1 MFGFT
6 RNETTVLLFLI
17 FSFIVGI
24 GVWAYRYYL
33 APLPESQEAFK
44 HRESVIQRKDIQ
56 KTGIRGKEEDEGL
69 SIFINDASQSEL
81 ERLPGIG
88 PVIAERILEYRSKH
102 GKFHTLEALM
112 EVNGIGQKTYEKL
125 KPYLKLQ

>member
-33 APLPESQEAFK
+33 APLPESLEAFK
-44 HRESVIQRKDIQ
+44 NHEPVIQRKEIQ
-56 KTGIRGKEEDEGL
+56 KTGIRDKGL

-88 PVIAERILEYRSKH
+88 PVIAERIVEYRSKH
-102 GKFHTLEALM
+102 GEFHTLEALM

>member
-17 FSFIVGI
+17 FSFIIGI

-33 APLPESQEAFK
+33 APLPESLEAFRN
-44 HRESVIQRKDIQ
+44 REPVIQRKEFQ

-88 PVIAERILEYRSKH
+88 PVIAERIVEYRSKH

-125 KPYLKLQ
+125 KPYLKLH

>member
-56 KTGIRGKEEDEGL
+56 KTGIRGKEDDEGL

>member
-1 MFGFT
+1 LFGFT

-17 FSFIVGI
+17 FSFIIGI

-33 APLPESQEAFK
+33 APLPESLEAFRN
-44 HRESVIQRKDIQ
+44 REPVIQRKEFQ
-56 KTGIRGKEEDEGL
+56 KTGIRGKEEDEDL

-88 PVIAERILEYRSKH
+88 PVIAERIVEYRSKH

-125 KPYLKLQ
+125 KPYLKLH

>member
-1 MFGFT
+1 LFGFT

-17 FSFIVGI
+17 FSFIIGI

-33 APLPESQEAFK
+33 APLPEALEAFRN
-44 HRESVIQRKDIQ
+44 REPVIQRKEFQ

-88 PVIAERILEYRSKH
+88 PVIAERIVEYRSKH
-102 GKFHTLEALM
+102 GKFHTLEALT

-125 KPYLKLQ
+125 KPYLKLH